1 MTRFAEAVRGGQSRR
16 ASLIEASLNTAS
28 GFCTSLLT
36 QWVVFP
42 MFDFHPALSENLTIT
57 AIFTV
62 VSVVRGY
69 VWRRIFN
76 SLSLSDAPRPL
87 KEPSQ

>member
-1 MTRFAEAVRGGQSRR
+1 MTRFAEEVRGGQSRR
-16 ASLIEASLNTAS
+16 ASLLEASLNTAS

-62 VSVVRGY
+62 VSVIRGY

-76 SLSLSDAPRPL
+76 SLSAQPPRHL